1 MPSRVRTRPVA
12 GDDPPDALW
21 DEADLVAHAKR
32 DHRAFAALYD
42 RYVPAIYGY
51 CYHRLGSR
59 EAAEDA
65 TSLIFAKALSA
76 LPNQHGSSF
85 RSWLFGIA
93 HHVVADAIRGHR
105 TDLPLEV
112 ALQAQDPAL
121 SPEGAALA
129 GETHRAL
136 TVALGRLSPEQ
147 RQVVE
152 LRLAGLTSAE
162 IGQALGRSRG
172 AVDVAQHRAVRRLR
186 TLLGADVP
194 AEEVRHAG
202 R

>member
-1 MPSRVRTRPVA
+1 MPSRLRARPVV
-12 GDDPPDALW
+12 GDGSPEALW
-21 DEADLVAHAKR
+21 DEAALVAHARR
-32 DHRAFAALYD
+32 DRRAFAALYD
-42 RYVPAIYGY
+42 RYVPAVYGY

-65 TSLIFAKALSA
+65 TSLIFAKALAA
-76 LPNQHGSSF
+76 LPSQRGSSF

-93 HHVVADAIRGHR
+93 HHVVADTYTGQR

-112 ALQAQDPAL
+112 AWAVSDPAP

-129 GETHRAL
+129 GEAHRAL
-136 TVALGRLSPEQ
+136 TAALTQLPPDQ

-152 LRLAGLTSAE
+152 LRLAGLTSLE

-186 TLLGADVP
+186 TLLGADAP
-194 AEEVRHAG
+194 TEEVRHAG